1 MDKFFTYE
9 MLVSYATCVT
19 AVFGTTQF
27 VKEIPGLKK
36 IPTKYVS
43 FLISIIIVTL
53 SNVATS
59 QFKVSNILLYV
70 LSSVFISMNAN
81 GIYDFDTKSKTE
93 NKLENKEIKDGK

>member
-9 MLVSYATCVT
+9 MLLSYATCVT

-27 VKEIPGLKK
+27 VKEIPGIKK

-43 FLISIIIVTL
+43 FFISIIIVTL
-53 SNVATS
+53 SNIATS

>member
-1 MDKFFTYE
+1 MLYGLYINSEQVFLQEFIAFTILSIFSSLNSQHQIFLYF
-9 MLVSYATCVT
+9 S
-19 AVFGTTQF
+19 
-27 VKEIPGLKK
+27 
-36 IPTKYVS
+36 S

-53 SNVATS
+53 SNLAIG